1 MIRLITGTPGSGKT
15 LFAVSEI
22 LKITQKQPEREIFT
36 DIAGIRIEGVND
48 TPPDDWRDAPDGS
61 LIIYDEC
68 HYRDQYTKKRGRNN
82 YPMIVDLTTHR
93 HSGKDIW
100 LITQN
105 PNFLHSDVLAL
116 IGEHYHV
123 DRPLNANFAN
133 VYKWRTAQI
142 KPDGVTVRRRAEN
155 APVFVYDKKLFDYYD
170 SVHVDEEYANHKSF
184 KLPLLKVAP
193 LVIGFL
199 LCSIAFVRIAFG
211 GLFADEKKVEV
222 SSITQSDKSKAVDKA
237 FDQAVA
243 AKDQS
248 TNQAMANQATTN
260 LSIEQEVLQF
270 ELEKQRT
277 QMLIAYQDMML
288 QLMQKDKELKDYK
301 RLNELRQ
308 KTLPKDYEIIT
319 NNPDLQVRSIIKS
332 GDNCK
337 AYNAQGVLM
346 ALNKDECNYYLQET
360 GRVFKQGQATN
371 STVAM
376 SSNSQ
381 SHINAMAKDGRDM
394 NE

>member
-1 MIRLITGTPGSGKT
+1 
-15 LFAVSEI
+15 
-22 LKITQKQPEREIFT
+22 
-36 DIAGIRIEGVND
+36 
-48 TPPDDWRDAPDGS
+48 
-61 LIIYDEC
+61 
-68 HYRDQYTKKRGRNN
+68 
-82 YPMIVDLTTHR
+82 
-93 HSGKDIW
+93 
-100 LITQN
+100 
-105 PNFLHSDVLAL
+105 
-116 IGEHYHV
+116 
-123 DRPLNANFAN
+123 
-133 VYKWRTAQI
+133 
-142 KPDGVTVRRRAEN
+142 
-155 APVFVYDKKLFDYYD
+155 
-170 SVHVDEEYANHKSF
+170 
-184 KLPLLKVAP
+184 
-193 LVIGFL
+193 
-199 LCSIAFVRIAFG
+199 
-211 GLFADEKKVEV
+211 
-222 SSITQSDKSKAVDKA
+222 
-237 FDQAVA
+237 
-243 AKDQS
+243 
-248 TNQAMANQATTN
+248 
-260 LSIEQEVLQF
+260 
-270 ELEKQRT
+270 
-277 QMLIAYQDMML
+277 MLIAYQDMML